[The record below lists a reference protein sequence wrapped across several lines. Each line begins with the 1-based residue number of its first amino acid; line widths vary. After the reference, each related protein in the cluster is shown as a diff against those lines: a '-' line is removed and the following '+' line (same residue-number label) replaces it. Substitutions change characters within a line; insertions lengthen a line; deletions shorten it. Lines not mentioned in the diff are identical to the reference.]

1 MWFDPII
8 KWTINS
14 PFHFFISG
22 NMMLITFTGRKS
34 GKTYTTPVNYF
45 AAEDANGPYYATT
58 SLAQRKW
65 WRNLRGGAP
74 VTVRIKGRDYRARA
88 EAFESQEQVARGLLE
103 FIQKNPKYAGYFQL
117 TINENGQPNPAEAFD
132 RAAGK
137 VLIKTRVQ

>member
-1 MWFDPII
+1 M
-8 KWTINS
+8 
-14 PFHFFISG
+14 
-22 NMMLITFTGRKS
+22 
-34 GKTYTTPVNYF
+34 
-45 AAEDANGPYYATT
+45 
-58 SLAQRKW
+58 
-65 WRNLRGGAP
+65 
-74 VTVRIKGRDYRARA
+74 TVRIKGQDYRAWA